1 MSIEDKDVMYSIK
14 KIYKVGDNLM
24 LGILV
29 PFFILLGTGLYFVL
43 ADALKVPTLATT
55 KAVIAVTR
63 REKKQARSPE
73 AIIFDLAVKL
83 SRFVRLGD
91 YKKRKMAATLKSADI
106 NLSPEVYIAKA
117 VVKAGLT
124 FLLIIPSAAFFPI
137 LAPVFMFLSVAIF
150 FKEYKAADKIMGKK
164 REAIEN
170 ELPRFVNTLTQE
182 LKASRDILSILETYQ
197 KHAGEAFGTEL
208 EITTADM
215 KSGSHETALT
225 RFEARM
231 GSSQLSDVIRGLIA
245 VMRGDNG
252 IVYFQMLAHDLKQ
265 LEIRKLK
272 MIAMKRPGKIKKY
285 SFYMLMCFL
294 LMYLAIIGVEVMS
307 AFGNLF

>member
-1 MSIEDKDVMYSIK
+1 
-14 KIYKVGDNLM
+14 M
-24 LGILV
+24 LGILI
-29 PFFILLGTGLYFVL
+29 PFFCLFATGLYFIF
-43 ADALKVPTLATT
+43 ADLLKVPTLATT

-63 REKKQARSPE
+63 REKKRAKSLE

-83 SRFVRLGD
+83 SGFIRLDD
-91 YKKRKMAATLKSADI
+91 YKKRKMAATLKSADV
-106 NLSPEVYIAKA
+106 NLSPEAYTSKA
-117 VVKAGLT
+117 LVKSGLI
-124 FLLIIPSAAFFPI
+124 FIFVIPCLVLLPI
-137 LAPVFMFLSVAIF
+137 LSPVFIFLAIAMFF
-150 FKEYKAADKIMGKK
+150 REYKAADEIVRKK
-164 REAIEN
+164 REAIET

-182 LKASRDILSILETYQ
+182 LKASRDILSIFETYQ
-197 KHAGEAFGTEL
+197 KHAVHAFRTEL
-208 EITTADM
+208 EITIADM

-265 LEIRKLK
+265 LEIQKLK
-272 MIAMKRPGKIKKY
+272 MIAIKRPGKIKKY

-294 LMYLAIIGVEVMS
+294 LMYLAIIGVEIWN
-307 AFGNLF
+307 AFGSIF

>member
-1 MSIEDKDVMYSIK
+1 MP
-14 KIYKVGDNLM
+14 
-24 LGILV
+24 GILI
-29 PFFILLGTGLYFVL
+29 PFACLFGAGLYFIL
-43 ADALKVPTLATT
+43 ADALKVPTLAAT

-63 REKKQARSPE
+63 RERKQAKSLE

-83 SRFVRLGD
+83 STHVKMGE

-106 NLSPEVYIAKA
+106 SLSPEVYTAKA
-117 VVKAGLT
+117 TVKAGLILSAAVPC
-124 FLLIIPSAAFFPI
+124 LLILPI
-137 LAPVFMFLSVAIF
+137 LAPVFIFLAIAVF
-150 FKEYKAADKIMGKK
+150 FKEYKAADEIVKKK

-182 LKASRDILSILETYQ
+182 LKASRDILSVLETYQ
-197 KHAGEAFGTEL
+197 QHAGDAFRTEL
-208 EITTADM
+208 EITAADM

-231 GSSQLSDVIRGLIA
+231 GSARLSDVIRGLIA

-252 IVYFQMLAHDLKQ
+252 VVYFQMLAHDLKQ
-265 LEIRKLK
+265 LEIQKLK

-294 LMYLAIIGVEVMS
+294 FMYLAIIGVEIFN

>member
-1 MSIEDKDVMYSIK
+1 
-14 KIYKVGDNLM
+14 M
-24 LGILV
+24 LGILI
-29 PFFILLGTGLYFVL
+29 PFACLFAAGAYFII
-43 ADALKVPTLATT
+43 ADLLKVPTLATT

-63 REKKQARSPE
+63 REKKRAKSIE

-83 SRFVRLGD
+83 SRFIKYSD
-91 YKKRKMAATLKSADI
+91 YKKRKLAATLKSADI
-106 NLSPEVYIAKA
+106 SLSPEVYTAKA
-117 VVKAGLT
+117 IVKAGLI
-124 FLLIIPSAAFFPI
+124 LSPVIPCFAIFPI
-137 LAPVFMFLSVAIF
+137 LAPVIIFLAVAMF
-150 FKEYKAADKIMGKK
+150 FKDYKAAEEIVQKK
-164 REAIEN
+164 RDAIET

-182 LKASRDILSILETYQ
+182 LNASRDILSILETYQ
-197 KHAGEAFGTEL
+197 KHAGDAFKTEL
-208 EITTADM
+208 EITIADM

-265 LEIRKLK
+265 LEIQKLK

-294 LMYLAIIGVEVMS
+294 IMYLAIIGVEIMN
-307 AFGNLF
+307 AFSKLF

>member
-1 MSIEDKDVMYSIK
+1 MS
-14 KIYKVGDNLM
+14 
-24 LGILV
+24 GILI
-29 PFFILLGTGLYFVL
+29 PFFILSALGMYFII
-43 ADALKVPTLATT
+43 ADVLKVPTLATT

-63 REKKQARSPE
+63 REKRKAKSIE

-83 SRFVRLGD
+83 SAFIRLND
-91 YKKRKMAATLKSADI
+91 YKKRKMAATLKSANI
-106 NLSPEVYIAKA
+106 NLMPEVYLAKA
-117 VVKAGLT
+117 IIKAGLLLLAVVPCVI
-124 FLLIIPSAAFFPI
+124 FLPLI
-137 LAPVFMFLSVAIF
+137 APVFMFLGIAVF
-150 FKEYKAADKIMGKK
+150 FKEYRAADEIVRKK

-182 LKASRDILSILETYQ
+182 LNASRDILSILETYQ
-197 KHAGEAFGTEL
+197 KHAGVAFSTEL
-208 EITTADM
+208 EITVADM

-265 LEIRKLK
+265 LEIQKLK

-294 LMYLAIIGVEVMS
+294 LMYLAIIGVEIFN
-307 AFGNLF
+307 AFANVF

>member
-1 MSIEDKDVMYSIK
+1 
-14 KIYKVGDNLM
+14 M
-24 LGILV
+24 LGILI
-29 PFFILLGTGLYFVL
+29 PFSCLFGVGLYFLL
-43 ADALKVPTLATT
+43 ADLLKIPTLATT

-63 REKKQARSPE
+63 REKKQAKSFE
-73 AIIFDLAVKL
+73 AIVFDLAVRL
-83 SRFVRLGD
+83 AAHIRFGD
-91 YKKRKMAATLKSADI
+91 YKKRKMATMLKSAGFS
-106 NLSPEVYIAKA
+106 LSPEAYTARAI
-117 VVKAGLT
+117 VKAGLIL
-124 FLLIIPSAAFFPI
+124 FLIIPCLAFLPI
-137 LAPVFMFLSVAIF
+137 LTPVLIFLAIAVF
-150 FKEYKAADKIMGKK
+150 FKEYKAADEIVRKK
-164 REAIEN
+164 REAIEG

-197 KHAGEAFGTEL
+197 AHAGDAFQMEL
-208 EITTADM
+208 EITIADM

-252 IVYFQMLAHDLKQ
+252 VVYFQMLSHDLKQ
-265 LEIRKLK
+265 LEIQKLK

-294 LMYLAIIGVEVMS
+294 FMYLAIIGVEIMN

>member
-1 MSIEDKDVMYSIK
+1 
-14 KIYKVGDNLM
+14 M
-24 LGILV
+24 LGILI
-29 PFFILLGTGLYFVL
+29 PFACLFAAGAYFII
-43 ADALKVPTLATT
+43 ADRLKIPTLATT

-63 REKKQARSPE
+63 REKKKAKSFE
-73 AIIFDLAVKL
+73 AIVFDLAVKL
-83 SRFVRLGD
+83 ARYIKMND

-106 NLSPEVYIAKA
+106 NLSPEVFTAKA
-117 VVKAGLT
+117 IVKAVL
-124 FLLIIPSAAFFPI
+124 FLSPVVICVPFLPI
-137 LAPVFMFLSVAIF
+137 LAPVFIFLSIAVF
-150 FKEYKAADKIMGKK
+150 FKEYNAANEILKKK

-182 LKASRDILSILETYQ
+182 LKASRDILSIFETYQ
-197 KHAGEAFGTEL
+197 KHAGDAFRTEL
-208 EITTADM
+208 EITIADM
-215 KSGSHETALT
+215 KSGSHETALS

-252 IVYFQMLAHDLKQ
+252 VVYFQMLAHDLKQ
-265 LEIRKLK
+265 LEIQKLK

-285 SFYMLMCFL
+285 SFYMLGCFL
-294 LMYLAIIGVEVMS
+294 LMYLAIIGMEIFR

>member
-1 MSIEDKDVMYSIK
+1 
-14 KIYKVGDNLM
+14 M
-24 LGILV
+24 LGILI
-29 PFFILLGTGLYFVL
+29 PFSIFFGAGLYFLL
-43 ADALKVPTLATT
+43 ADVLKIPTLATT

-63 REKKQARSPE
+63 REKKKAKSFE
-73 AIIFDLAVKL
+73 AIVFDLAVKL
-83 SRFVRLGD
+83 ARFIKMND
-91 YKKRKMAATLKSADI
+91 YKKRKMMATLKSADV
-106 NLSPEVYIAKA
+106 NLSPEVYVAKSI
-117 VVKAGLT
+117 VKATMLL
-124 FLLIIPSAAFFPI
+124 LLIIPCLALIPI
-137 LAPVFMFLSVAIF
+137 LALVFFLLAVAVF
-150 FKEYKAADKIMGKK
+150 FKEYKAADEIVKKK
-164 REAIEN
+164 RDVIET
-170 ELPRFVNTLTQE
+170 ELPRFINTLTQE

-197 KHAGEAFGTEL
+197 KHAGLTFKTEL
-208 EITTADM
+208 EITIADM

-231 GSSQLSDVIRGLIA
+231 GSSLLSDTVRGLIA

-265 LEIRKLK
+265 LEIQKLK

-294 LMYLAIIGVEVMS
+294 LMYLAIIGVEILN

>member
-1 MSIEDKDVMYSIK
+1 
-14 KIYKVGDNLM
+14 M
-24 LGILV
+24 LAILI
-29 PFFILLGTGLYFVL
+29 PFFILFGVGLYFVI
-43 ADALKVPTLATT
+43 ADFLKIPTLATT

-63 REKKQARSPE
+63 REKKKAKSFE
-73 AIIFDLAVKL
+73 AIVFDLAVKL
-83 SRFVRLGD
+83 SAFIKMND

-106 NLSPEVYIAKA
+106 NLSPEVFTAKA
-117 VVKAGLT
+117 IVKAGLILSLAVPCAL
-124 FLLIIPSAAFFPI
+124 FLPI
-137 LAPVFMFLSVAIF
+137 LAPVFIFMAIAIF
-150 FKEYKAADKIMGKK
+150 FKEYKSADEVVRKK
-164 REAIEN
+164 REAIET

-182 LKASRDILSILETYQ
+182 LKASRDILSIFETYQ
-197 KHAGEAFGTEL
+197 KHAGDALRTEL
-208 EITTADM
+208 EITIADM

-265 LEIRKLK
+265 LEVQKLK

-294 LMYLAIIGVEVMS
+294 AMYLAIIGVEIMA

>member
-1 MSIEDKDVMYSIK
+1 
-14 KIYKVGDNLM
+14 M
-24 LGILV
+24 LGILF
-29 PFFILLGTGLYFVL
+29 PFACLLGTGLYFIL
-43 ADALKVPTLATT
+43 ADVLKVLTLATT

-63 REKKQARSPE
+63 REKKQAKSLE

-83 SRFVRLGD
+83 SRFVKYSD
-91 YKKRKMAATLKSADI
+91 YKKRKMTATLKSADI
-106 NLSPEVYIAKA
+106 NLSPEVYTAKA
-117 VVKAGLT
+117 IVKAGLILALVIPCFA
-124 FLLIIPSAAFFPI
+124 FLPI
-137 LAPVFMFLSVAIF
+137 LAPVVIFLAVAMF
-150 FKEYKAADKIMGKK
+150 FKDYKAADEIVKKK
-164 REAIEN
+164 RDAIEN

-182 LKASRDILSILETYQ
+182 LKASRDILSIFETYQ
-197 KHAGEAFGTEL
+197 KHAGDAFRTEL
-208 EITTADM
+208 EITIADM

-265 LEIRKLK
+265 LEIQKLK

-285 SFYMLMCFL
+285 SFYMLACFL
-294 LMYLAIIGVEVMS
+294 IMYLAIIGVEIMN
-307 AFGNLF
+307 AFGKLF

>member
-1 MSIEDKDVMYSIK
+1 
-14 KIYKVGDNLM
+14 M
-24 LGILV
+24 LGILI
-29 PFFILLGTGLYFVL
+29 PFFCLFAAGTYFII
-43 ADALKVPTLATT
+43 ADILKVPTLATT

-63 REKKQARSPE
+63 REKKQAKSFE
-73 AIIFDLAVKL
+73 AIVFDLAVKL
-83 SRFVRLGD
+83 SRFIKLND
-91 YKKRKMAATLKSADI
+91 YKKRKMAAALKSADMNI
-106 NLSPEVYIAKA
+106 SPEAYTAKA
-117 VVKAGLT
+117 IVKAGMLLSLVISC
-124 FLLIIPSAAFFPI
+124 LLIFPI
-137 LAPVFMFLSVAIF
+137 LAPVFFLLAVAVF
-150 FKEYKAADKIMGKK
+150 FKEYKAADEAVKKK

-182 LKASRDILSILETYQ
+182 LKASRDILSIFETYQ
-197 KHAGEAFGTEL
+197 KHAGDAFKAEL

-252 IVYFQMLAHDLKQ
+252 IVYFQMLSHDLKQ
-265 LEIRKLK
+265 LEIQKLK
-272 MIAMKRPGKIKKY
+272 LIAMKRPGKIKKY

-294 LMYLAIIGVEVMS
+294 FMYLAIIGVEIYK
-307 AFGNLF
+307 AFGSIF

>member
-1 MSIEDKDVMYSIK
+1 
-14 KIYKVGDNLM
+14 M
-24 LGILV
+24 LGILI
-29 PFFILLGTGLYFVL
+29 PFSIIFGVGLYFLL
-43 ADALKVPTLATT
+43 ADFLKIPTLATT

-63 REKKQARSPE
+63 REKKKAKSFE
-73 AIIFDLAVKL
+73 AIVFDLAVKL
-83 SRFVRLGD
+83 ATHIKMND
-91 YKKRKMAATLKSADI
+91 YKKRKMTSTLKSADI
-106 NLSPEVYIAKA
+106 NLTPEVYMAKA
-117 VVKAGLT
+117 IVKAGLILSLAIPCLL
-124 FLLIIPSAAFFPI
+124 FLPI
-137 LAPVFMFLSVAIF
+137 LAPIFIFMSIAIF
-150 FKEYKAADKIMGKK
+150 FKEYQAADNILKKK
-164 REAIEN
+164 REAIET

-197 KHAGEAFGTEL
+197 KHAGDAFRTEL
-208 EITTADM
+208 EITIADM

-252 IVYFQMLAHDLKQ
+252 VVYFQMLAHDLKQ
-265 LEIRKLK
+265 LEIQKLK

-294 LMYLAIIGVEVMS
+294 FMYLAIIGVEIFN